1 MLRRPPRSTRCCTLF
16 PYTTLFRS
24 HCLPRARPRPARP
37 RTGGAASGSEPSLP
51 YDLPF
56 LAGDRLLVE
65 RPTVVRQDPAFQ
77 LACPPLTHPDDHIRQ
92 PGPGVLAVE
101 RRGCRRV
108 VGVRVI
114 DTDHLEPVAVQFLLG
129 APERLR

>member
-1 MLRRPPRSTRCCTLF
+1 APPPSR
-16 PYTTLFRS
+16 
-24 HCLPRARPRPARP
+24 HRARPRPARP

-65 RPTVVRQDPAFQ
+65 CPTVVRQDPAFQ
-77 LACPPLTHPDDHIRQ
+77 LACPPLTHPDDHVRQ

-101 RRGCRRV
+101 RGRCGRV
-108 VGVRVI
+108 VGVRVMCA
-114 DTDHLEPVAVQFLLG
+114 DHVAPVAVQSLLD
-129 APERLR
+129 APE